1 MRSSKAAFLAAVVL
15 CFTPAAL
22 AQAGSLDATFGNK
35 GIVALSGPVQQ
46 TNAVA
51 IQPDGKIV
59 VAAAGIVGT
68 ESAAVLARLNTD
80 GTLDTSFGSGGYV
93 TFSNSF
99 GVGSFF
105 ALALQPDRKIVAAEA
120 GSLQVVRVPPNG
132 TFDQSFGAAGATPP
146 IQNVVCTG
154 GSLVLQSNGKIL
166 VAYIG
171 GGVPGGIVRFTSAG
185 QLDASFG
192 NKGFA
197 ALTQQNPN
205 GPVLRMA
212 LTSDGHI
219 LVANLLQ
226 VSFQPIFYPY
236 FPDPYVNDPPGWLVR
251 YNSNGAVDTTFGA
264 NGYVPT
270 FPSEAMVQQTNSG
283 ILFAGGITS
292 SLTSLPTE
300 FPNPIGFG
308 ISRYTASGALDTTFG
323 AGGATVTSLG
333 QESPYSA
340 ALAVTVQANGEI
352 ITGGFAGSMG
362 SNPYAPPPFSIAL
375 ARYTSSGALDH
386 TFGAN
391 GVVITPITNAS
402 YDWISGL
409 AIQSDGKILAIANLG
424 TVNRERA
431 SVAGGLAL
439 RYLAE

>member
-1 MRSSKAAFLAAVVL
+1 MRSVKASFLGAVLLCAVPAAF
-15 CFTPAAL
+15 
-22 AQAGSLDATFGNK
+22 AQAGSLDPTFGNK
-35 GIVALSGPVQQ
+35 GVVSLSAPVQQ
-46 TNAVA
+46 TNAVV

-68 ESAAVLARLNTD
+68 QSAAVLARLNTD
-80 GTLDTSFGSGGYV
+80 GALDTSFGSGGYV

-105 ALALQPDRKIVAAEA
+105 ALTLQPDGKIVAAEA
-120 GSLQVVRVPPNG
+120 GSLQVVRVLPNG
-132 TFDQSFGAAGATPP
+132 TFDQSFGAAGATTP
-146 IQNVVCTG
+146 IQNVVCTS
-154 GSLVLQSNGKIL
+154 GSLVLQPNGEIL

-171 GGVPGGIVRFTSAG
+171 GDVPGGMIEFTSGG
-185 QLDASFG
+185 QLDTSFG

-205 GPVLRMA
+205 GPFLGTA

-219 LVANLLQ
+219 LVANLRQ
-226 VSFQPIFYPY
+226 VSFQPISYPY
-236 FPDPYVNDPPGWLVR
+236 FPDPYVNDPPSWLVR
-251 YNSNGAVDTTFGA
+251 YNSNGTLDTTFGV

-270 FPSEAMVQQTNSG
+270 FPSEAMVQQTNG
-283 ILFAGGITS
+283 NILFAGGATS

-308 ISRYTASGALDTTFG
+308 ISRYVAGGTLDTTFG
-323 AGGATVTSLG
+323 AGGATVTGLG
-333 QESPYSA
+333 QEFPYSA

-352 ITGGFAGSMG
+352 VTGGFAGSKG

-386 TFGAN
+386 TFGSN
-391 GVVITPITNAS
+391 GIVITPIPNAS

-424 TVNRERA
+424 AVNKEGESA
-431 SVAGGLAL
+431 AGGLAL
-439 RYLAE
+439 RYLAQ